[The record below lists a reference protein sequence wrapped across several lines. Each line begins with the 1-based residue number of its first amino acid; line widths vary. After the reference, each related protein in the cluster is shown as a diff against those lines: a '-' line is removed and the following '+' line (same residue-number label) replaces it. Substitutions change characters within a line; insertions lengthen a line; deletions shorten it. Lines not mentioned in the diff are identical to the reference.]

1 MSLSRLEKTVEGAI
15 AAMATVIEMRDP
27 YTAGHQHRVAMI
39 AAAIAREMALPDDL
53 VKGVEI
59 TGKIHDIGKIY
70 VPMEILSKPG
80 TLNPIERQIIQTH
93 ARGSYDVLK
102 SIDFP
107 WPVAQ
112 TALQHHERMDGSG
125 YPQGLKENEIM
136 LEAKILMVA
145 DVVEAMASHR
155 PYRASRGLEA
165 ALDEIS
171 KNRGVLYD
179 PNVVDCCLRLFREKG
194 FSLEETNIEL

>member
-1 MSLSRLEKTVEGAI
+1 MGLNDDQTNFIG
-15 AAMATVIEMRDP
+15 T
-27 YTAGHQHRVAMI
+27 
-39 AAAIAREMALPDDL
+39 AAI
-53 VKGVEI
+53 
-59 TGKIHDIGKIY
+59 IHDIGKIY

-145 DVVEAMASHR
+145 DVVEAMTSHR
-155 PYRASRGLEA
+155 PYRPALGSEA
-165 ALDEIS
+165 ALAEIA
-171 KNRGVLYD
+171 RGAGSLYD
-179 PNVVDCCLRLFREKG
+179 PEVCQACATVFHERG
-194 FSLEETNIEL
+194 FEYSDSRAQEAPRHVESDA